1 MKTPFGLINFC
12 NWCVQVTVTK
22 KRVPVGGASTS
33 TSSAQVEI
41 RRETK
46 QLTVTPIPHPSL
58 KKPETS
64 SSETPVTSAD
74 VTKLSADAANP
85 DLASLE
91 PAPSTAE
98 PSGSREEVSSA
109 TEPQVEITPIKP
121 PPSIEIRPV
130 TPTPNVEIKPV
141 KSSGR
146 RKNVEEKQ
154 AKIVKS
160 KLLAKVDKKLPF
172 LPEILSKE
180 LSNKISIEERARM
193 EPSLQP
199 VVSLKNYRH
208 LAFQN
213 NKTIN
218 LKETKSKVK
227 EKSSTTKV
235 TPLPFKTS
243 SSLSISPVS
252 SKPPSKPIELP
263 TSSVSIQPIKLPS
276 STSVNLVKPH
286 SSFSVTPMSEAERKP
301 SEPKE
306 PSMSITK
313 ISEKSAKNSH
323 TKETNPPD
331 VPSKELAVSTKNE
344 VPPAS
349 TTVSSSNPEIAVTES
364 QPVPS
369 LNLFPVNDSQQTSLP
384 LQPSASSLPTPQITS
399 FNPLDYS
406 FQPQLSV
413 GRSDFYPGFPR
424 PPLGFPGNFFQ
435 PRKDASGK
443 DVPNSLPQ
451 FPFDPANYLAPNPFS
466 AAAAGTGFPGVSAPR
481 PANPFP
487 SPAGLVPPSPQSFDP
502 DFSRMY
508 SAFHRPEPQQTS
520 SSTFPAQTPL
530 TPSQFNPYSYHPFLM
545 PGFPLPGTNPQPNA
559 TSNPSNPPTQ

>member
-1 MKTPFGLINFC
+1 M
-12 NWCVQVTVTK
+12 TK
-22 KRVPVGGASTS
+22 KRVPLGGASTS
-33 TSSAQVEI
+33 TSGAQVEI
-41 RRETK
+41 RREPK
-46 QLTVTPIPHPSL
+46 QVTVTPIPHPSL
-58 KKPETS
+58 KKSETV
-64 SSETPVTSAD
+64 SETPATSETVSTD
-74 VTKLSADAANP
+74 ETKPSADAATSDP
-85 DLASLE
+85 ASLE

-109 TEPQVEITPIKP
+109 TEPQVEIRPIKP
-121 PPSIEIRPV
+121 PPSVEIKPV
-130 TPTPNVEIKPV
+130 TPTPSVEIKPV

-146 RKNVEEKQ
+146 RKNLEVQSVK
-154 AKIVKS
+154 KDKS
-160 KLLAKVDKKLPF
+160 KLPVKVDKKLPF

-218 LKETKSKVK
+218 LKETKSKTK
-227 EKSSTTKV
+227 EKSTKV
-235 TPLPFKTS
+235 NPLPFKTS

-252 SKPPSKPIELP
+252 SKPPSKPVELP

-286 SSFSVTPMSEAERKP
+286 SSFSVTPPSEAERKL

-313 ISEKSAKNSH
+313 VSEKSSAKISH
-323 TKETNPPD
+323 IKDTSTAD
-331 VPSKELAVSTKNE
+331 VASKEPAVSLKIDTH
-344 VPPAS
+344 PAS
-349 TTVSSSNPEIAVTES
+349 TAVSSSKPEIPVTES
-364 QPVPS
+364 QSTPS
-369 LNLFPVNDSQQTSLP
+369 LNLFPVNDTQQASLP
-384 LQPSASSLPTPQITS
+384 LQPSASSLPTPQISS
-399 FNPLDYS
+399 FNPMDFS

-424 PPLGFPGNFFQ
+424 PPLGFPGNYFQ
-435 PRKDASGK
+435 SRKDATGK
-443 DVPNSLPQ
+443 DVPNTLPQ
-451 FPFDPANYLAPNPFS
+451 FPFDPASYLAPNPFS
-466 AAAAGTGFPGVSAPR
+466 AAAAGTGYPGVGAPR

-487 SPAGLVPPSPQSFDP
+487 SPAGLVSPSPQSFEP

-508 SAFHRPEPQQTS
+508 SAFHRPEPQQAS

-530 TPSQFNPYSYHPFLM
+530 TPAQFNPYSYHPFLM
-545 PGFPLPGTNPQPNA
+545 PGFPLPGTNPQPSP
-559 TSNPSNPPTQ
+559 TLNPSNPPTQ